1 MSARPGVRYSN
12 LLRMNDRAARLVR
25 ELALEPHPE
34 GGYYRQTFKSR
45 ATVTT
50 GGHRGGR
57 AALTA
62 IYFLLVAGEH
72 SRWHRVTSDEI
83 WTHIE
88 GDRIALWTYE
98 SHVVRRHDLARID
111 SGSPVVPV
119 PGGVWQAAEVLGEYA
134 LAACFVAPGFE
145 FEDFTLMSDDPE
157 ARRTLQREKPE
168 SLRLI

>member
-1 MSARPGVRYSN
+1 
-12 LLRMNDRAARLVR
+12 MNDRAARLVR
-25 ELALEPHPE
+25 DLGLEPHPE

-50 GGHRGGR
+50 DAHHRER

-62 IYFLLVAGEH
+62 IYFLLAAGEH

-83 WTHIE
+83 WTHLE
-88 GDRIALWTYE
+88 GATVALWSYDGGG
-98 SHVVRRHDLARID
+98 VKRNDLGPID
-111 SGSPVVPV
+111 SGSPVVVV
-119 PGGVWQAAEVLGEYA
+119 PSSVWQAAEVLGEYA

-145 FEDFTLMSDDPE
+145 FEDFTLMADDPE

-168 SLRLI
+168 ALRLI